1 MKTHLHTLKTNLL
14 LPLAAA
20 LLALAGTTTHATTIA
35 QWTFENLT
43 IGAGSTYTNW
53 SNGKSIT
60 NVLAEIGTGTASG
73 VHFTTFGTGAW
84 STPAGNGSAKSLSSA
99 GWTNTPGDYYQFAFS
114 ATGYTNINIAFDQ
127 TGSSTGPGKFYVAY
141 STDGITF
148 TQFGSIYTVA
158 NLGWSAGSSQSGS
171 ALAFDLS
178 TVTSIAN
185 APVVYIRLVD
195 ANNTSV
201 GGATVGTAG
210 SSRVD
215 NFTVNGT
222 IVGPPKIVSQP
233 SPATVYFGDT
243 ASFVVLAGGDAP
255 LTYQWYTN
263 SLPPTPLTDGGNLI
277 GSTSNILT
285 FSFVNTNQ
293 AGNYL
298 CIISNALNT
307 VTSSVA
313 QLTVNIRT
321 PIVTNIAYIR
331 KLHDTNFVLT
341 DTTNLYVIEGVVTTP
356 INLVSGTTEVESY
369 YIQDTNGYG
378 CDVFFRG
385 GFYMANAGDKVRVT
399 APLLQFQGALELAPV
414 NGNPAHSI
422 ELLSTGNP
430 LPTPQVFDF
439 TTLPTPTNMEEQLE
453 GRYMVVSNIFI
464 GTTNGHFNAGGSVNL
479 TNGAAVRFFA
489 TVPNN
494 ILVDIVGYSLGG
506 TFAKSIRG
514 VMYQNQTSG
523 TALTNFY
530 SILLAQGADIEYGTP
545 VTANPDFYSMASNT
559 TSLFPVLTNDT
570 IVLPLIEG
578 SLTVSVN
585 SSSSGVAAVDGTGTN
600 ITFTPDA
607 DYVGNVTIDY
617 TATDSAGFTA
627 AGVATVTVTNV
638 PPAPATI
645 VPTVPP
651 AITSVTFTNGNIVIT
666 GTNAQA
672 TGVYY
677 LLSTTNVA
685 AALSTWTSVA
695 TNVVST
701 ANGYTFIGTNVVTP
715 GYQKQ
720 FYILSSTNNL

>member
-1 MKTHLHTLKTNLL
+1 MKIHLRTLKTNLL

-20 LLALAGTTTHATTIA
+20 MIALAGQHATAQTAIA
-35 QWTFENLT
+35 KWTFESIPPTFPTPTPGAGNPSANFLAELGT
-43 IGAGSTYTNW
+43 QAGVAAVSGKHIGAATY
-53 SNGKSIT
+53 SSP
-60 NVLAEIGTGTASG
+60 S
-73 VHFTTFGTGAW
+73 
-84 STPAGNGSAKSLSSA
+84 GNGSTKSLSA
-99 GWTNTPGDYYQFAFS
+99 NTWTNLNDYWQIVVNT
-114 ATGYTNINIAFDQ
+114 TGFTNINLTFDAV
-127 TGSSTGPGKFYVAY
+127 GSSTGPKDFKVMY
-141 STDGITF
+141 STDGSTF
-148 TQFGSIYTVA
+148 TQFATYTV
-158 NLGWSAGSSQSGS
+158 LSSPSWSSGTPQTGETYT
-171 ALAFDLS
+171 FDLS
-178 TVTSIAN
+178 SITTLAN
-185 APVVYIRLVD
+185 ASTVYIRLVVNSST
-195 ANNTSV
+195 AINNT
-201 GGATVGTAG
+201 TVGTG
-210 SSRVD
+210 GTSRID
-215 NFTVNGT
+215 NLVVAGT
-222 IVGPPKIVSQP
+222 IAGPPQIVTQP
-233 SPATVYFGDT
+233 ANTTVFYGDT
-243 ASFVVLAGGDAP
+243 VSLNVGAGGDAP
-255 LTYQWYTN
+255 LSYQWYTN
-263 SLPPTPLTDGGNLI
+263 STPPTALTDGGNVTGTASSLL
-277 GSTSNILT
+277 N

-313 QLTVNIRT
+313 QLTVNIRS

-331 KLHDTNFVLT
+331 KLHDTNFALT

-385 GFYMANAGDKVRVT
+385 GFYMGNAGDKVRVT

-430 LPTPQVFDF
+430 LPTPQFFDF

-464 GTTNGHFNAGGSVNL
+464 GTTNAHFNAGGTVFL
-479 TNGAAVRFFA
+479 TNGAAARFFA

-494 ILVDIVGYSLGG
+494 PYVDIVGYSLGG

-701 ANGYTFIGTNVVTP
+701 ANGYTFIGTNAVTP